1 MLDFFTPVT
10 ESQSY
15 NNFSM
20 KEKTPVAKI
29 NLRGN
34 LENREFAN
42 KIRKILGMI
51 LPNESCSTSS
61 KEKISSLWLGP
72 NEWLLV
78 SNNEISKETNIYEL
92 EQVLFNNIS
101 KNNLGAITNVTD
113 HFTIFQLS
121 GLNIFEVLSKGCP
134 FDFNSDDF
142 GNNKVVQT
150 ILNHVDVTIHRK
162 SENDVDLYVRRS
174 FAAYL
179 WDWLKDSAKL
189 NISLYKYLLK

>member
-1 MLDFFTPVT
+1 MLDFFSPVS

-20 KEKTPVAKI
+20 KEKTPIAKI

-34 LENREFAN
+34 LENKEFSN
-42 KIRKILGMI
+42 KIEKILGMI
-51 LPNESCSTSS
+51 LPKETCGTSS
-61 KEKISSLWLGP
+61 KEKITSLWLGP

-78 SNNEISKETNIYEL
+78 SNDEIPKETNTYEL
-92 EQVLFNNIS
+92 EQVLFDNIS
-101 KNNLGAITNVTD
+101 RANLGAITNVTD
-113 HFTIFQLS
+113 HFTIFKLS
-121 GLNIFEVLSKGCP
+121 GSNIFEVLSKGCP
-134 FDFNSDDF
+134 FNFNTENF
-142 GNNKVVQT
+142 GDNKVVQT

-174 FAAYL
+174 FAGYL

-189 NISLYKYLLK
+189 V

>member
-29 NLRGN
+29 NLRGS
-34 LENREFAN
+34 LENKEFVS
-42 KIRKILGMI
+42 KIGKILGII
-51 LPNESCSTSS
+51 LPNKACSTSS
-61 KEKISSLWLGP
+61 KEKFTLLWLGP

-78 SNNEISKETNIYEL
+78 SNNEIPKETNVYEL
-92 EQVLFNNIS
+92 EQILFDNIS
-101 KNNLGAITNVTD
+101 KTNIGAITNVTD
-113 HFTIFQLS
+113 HFTIFKLS
-121 GLNIFEVLSKGCP
+121 GSNIFEVLSKGCP
-134 FDFNSDDF
+134 FDFSPENF
-142 GNNKVVQT
+142 GDNKVVQT

-162 SENDVDLYVRRS
+162 SGNDVDLYVRRS
-174 FAAYL
+174 FAGYL

-189 NISLYKYLLK
+189 V

>member
-29 NLRGN
+29 NLRGD
-34 LENREFAN
+34 LENKEFAS
-42 KIRKILGMI
+42 KIGKILGMI
-51 LPNESCSTSS
+51 LPKEACSTSS
-61 KEKISSLWLGP
+61 KEKITSLWLGP

-78 SNNEISKETNIYEL
+78 SNNEIPKETNVYEL
-92 EQVLFNNIS
+92 EQTLFDNIS
-101 KNNLGAITNVTD
+101 KTNLGAITNVTD
-113 HFTIFQLS
+113 HFTIFKLS
-121 GLNIFEVLSKGCP
+121 GTNIFEVLSKGCP
-134 FDFNSDDF
+134 FNFDSDDF

-150 ILNHVDVTIHRK
+150 ILNHVNVTIHRRT
-162 SENDVDLYVRRS
+162 ENDVDLYVRRS
-174 FAAYL
+174 FAGYL

-189 NISLYKYLLK
+189 I